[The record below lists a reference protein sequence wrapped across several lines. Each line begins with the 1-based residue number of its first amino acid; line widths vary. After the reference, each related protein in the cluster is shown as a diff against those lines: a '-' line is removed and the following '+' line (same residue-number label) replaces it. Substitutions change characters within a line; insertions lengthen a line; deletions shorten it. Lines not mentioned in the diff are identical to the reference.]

1 MKALVVFCLFSVTCY
16 SQSLNYEIY
25 QFSFE
30 DTAHNER
37 LFIDTISNPDNSW
50 QIGPPQKNVFSE
62 AYLSTNAI
70 ITDTIN
76 PYPIND
82 TSVFTVIHK
91 VNLALSDEQIMA
103 LSGYYKVDSDSL
115 KDFGLIEYSPD
126 NGITWLDMINDE
138 SFEWSS
144 DKPVL
149 TGSSDWSYFYVSF
162 DDLGYDLR
170 FGDTVRFRFTFIS
183 DSIQNN
189 RDGLMYD
196 NLDFEDFYEGI
207 DSRFQNEFHS
217 MVFPNPADKWITIE
231 FDNNDLSSFHLEII
245 DVSGRLVLKEH
256 GGEQGSFKID
266 ISAFQPGSCL
276 YRLVD
281 RSSNRTSHGK
291 FIVK

>member
-1 MKALVVFCLFSVTCY
+1 
-16 SQSLNYEIY
+16 
-25 QFSFE
+25 
-30 DTAHNER
+30 
-37 LFIDTISNPDNSW
+37 
-50 QIGPPQKNVFSE
+50 
-62 AYLSTNAI
+62 LSTNAI

-138 SFEWSS
+138 SFDWSS

-149 TGSSDWSYFYVSF
+149 TGSSDWSYFNVHF

-207 DSRFQNEFHS
+207 DSRFHSEFHS
-217 MVFPNPADKWITIE
+217 IVFPNPADKLITIE
-231 FDNNDLSSFHLEII
+231 FDNNNLSFIHLEII
-245 DVSGRLVLKEH
+245 DISGRLVLKEH
-256 GGEQGSFKID
+256 GGKQGSFKVD
-266 ISAFQPGSCL
+266 ISAFQPGSYL
-276 YRLVD
+276 YRLVNQ
-281 RSSNRTSHGK
+281 SSNRASHGK
-291 FIVK
+291 FIVN